1 MSVSETLP
9 PPTRDRIL
17 VAASDV
23 FAQEGFEKAT
33 VRGICARAKANVAAV
48 NYHFRDKRELY
59 RMVLQAWQAEAEARF
74 PLDGG
79 LAAPDAPVV
88 ERLRGFY
95 RAMLLRLFRGASDP
109 QAAYGRARVWLG
121 ELIQAGLAQS
131 PESMRNYSTM
141 EAHLR
146 PLVQAELGPVEG
158 TRLRDAVDSCLA
170 QVVIYFL
177 GFVSDPGFFSLA
189 RASDDEIDRVAA
201 HMTHFA
207 LGGLRAMKE
216 NGNDDL

>member
-1 MSVSETLP
+1 MSASETSP
-9 PPTRDRIL
+9 APTRDRIL
-17 VAASDV
+17 AAASDV

-33 VRGICARAKANVAAV
+33 VRDICARARANVAAV

-59 RMVLQAWQAEAEARF
+59 RMVLQAWQAEAEVRF
-74 PLDGG
+74 PLNGG
-79 LAAPDAPVV
+79 PAAPGTPVP
-88 ERLRGFY
+88 EQLRGFY
-95 RAMLLRLFRGASDP
+95 RAMLLRLFRGADDP

-121 ELIQAGLAQS
+121 ELIQMGLEQS
-131 PESMRNYSTM
+131 QESLRNYSTM
-141 EAHLR
+141 ETHLR

-158 TRLRDAVDSCLA
+158 RRLRDAVDSCLA

-189 RASDDEIDRVAA
+189 LASDGEIDRVAA
-201 HMTHFA
+201 HMTRFA

-216 NGNDDL
+216 NDNDDI